1 MKKLVMTF
9 ALVAF
14 LIGGITIEANAQK
27 VKPIKKGQKVENV
40 STAAERV
47 GVNYDQMLKDFETN
61 VDNYIAEYEKAL
73 KAGTFEGSNYKAFK
87 QKADALKTQLEKAMK
102 EKKLSKAQTD
112 LYLRINA
119 KYEQALIRKS

>member
-1 MKKLVMTF
+1 MTF

-27 VKPIKKGQKVENV
+27 VKPIKTDQKKVENV

-47 GVNYDQMLKDFETN
+47 AVNYDQMLKDFETN

-119 KYEQALIRKS
+119 KYEQAQIRKS